1 MPFQPDLDQYFA
13 RIRYGGPRAP
23 TLEVL
28 DAIILA
34 HLCSIPFEN
43 VDVLLGRPIELEPAL
58 IQRKLIAEGR
68 GGYCFEQNTLFCHV
82 LAALG
87 FQVTPLA
94 ARVRLGR
101 PRHESAPR
109 THMLLRVELPQGS
122 FLVDVGVGGLSPTA
136 ALGLTPDVVQP
147 TPHEPRRLVR
157 EGEWQGLG
165 LRSPGAK
172 LYHQVLLDDSW
183 QDICELTL
191 EEMPE
196 IDRVLGNWYT
206 SAYPASHF
214 KDRLLVA
221 LATERG
227 RKTLLNRRFTRRQ
240 GERAEVRE
248 LATPDELC
256 DVLAGEFG
264 IRLPAGTRLDC
275 AGLDWPA
282 KG

>member
-1 MPFQPDLDQYFA
+1 MFDLDAYLS
-13 RIRYGGPRAP
+13 RVGYDGPRAP
-23 TLEVL
+23 TLAL
-28 DAIILA
+28 LRDLTAA
-34 HLCSIPFEN
+34 HTQSIPFEN
-43 VDVLLGRPIELEPAL
+43 LDVLLGRRIVLGIDAVFDKL
-58 IQRKLIAEGR
+58 VRQRR
-68 GGYCFEQNTLFCHV
+68 GGYCFEQNGLFLHV
-82 LAALG
+82 LTALG
-87 FQVTPLA
+87 FEARPLS
-94 ARVRLGR
+94 ARVRIDR
-101 PRHESAPR
+101 PRDETPPR
-109 THMLLRVELPQGS
+109 THMFLRVEIDGASWLT
-122 FLVDVGVGGLSPTA
+122 DVGVGALSLTA
-136 ALGLTPDVVQP
+136 PLRLMDGASVQE